1 MPLNCPFQAF
11 ISQAM
16 TVSSASPVPPS
27 GFVPDSMGD
36 TNPDQNGAMN
46 ESMTSPSGRPGA
58 AGRGGRRPS
67 RLDAWISTLDHSLKT
82 LAGVAPMSRPTP
94 LAQQPDEALS
104 EAQRRES
111 AALMRVNHVGEI
123 CAQALYRAQA
133 MTTRNEDLRQ
143 HLEHAAQEE
152 LDHLAWTAERLQ
164 ALNDRP
170 SLLNPLWYAGAFAI
184 GTAAGWVGDRVS
196 LGFVVETER
205 QVEAHLDSHLTRLP
219 AGDHSSR
226 AIVAQMMAEEV
237 EHADAA
243 RARGAVELPA
253 PVKGLMRLAAKV
265 MTTTA
270 HRI

>member
-1 MPLNCPFQAF
+1 
-11 ISQAM
+11 M
-16 TVSSASPVPPS
+16 TVSAPTPTAIPPVS
-27 GFVPDSMGD
+27 GTLNG
-36 TNPDQNGAMN
+36 NGA
-46 ESMTSPSGRPGA
+46 EPAAASHSARDPR
-58 AGRGGRRPS
+58 AGRQPN

-94 LAQQPDEALS
+94 AAQFPNETLTED
-104 EAQRRES
+104 QRREA

-133 MTTRNEDLRQ
+133 LTTQDDELRQ

-152 LDHLAWTAERLQ
+152 LDHLAWTAQRLQ
-164 ALNDRP
+164 ELNDRP

-184 GTAAGWVGDRVS
+184 GTVAGLVGDKVS

-243 RARGAVELPA
+243 RARGAVDLPA
-253 PVKGLMRLAAKV
+253 PIKGLMRLAAKV